1 MIWWYRYKYNLVQ
14 WPVIPGFSFLF
25 DIMQLGTRSLRP
37 PDKVIFFPKVLHVL
51 DYDNNSTV
59 SDDDDDDDVDDLEV
73 MMMVLMF

>member
-1 MIWWYRYKYNLVQ
+1 MTS
-14 WPVIPGFSFLF
+14 GFNFLF
-25 DIMQLGTRSLRP
+25 DIMQLGTRSLGS

-59 SDDDDDDDVDDLEV
+59 SDDDDDLEV

>member
-1 MIWWYRYKYNLVQ
+1 
-14 WPVIPGFSFLF
+14 
-25 DIMQLGTRSLRP
+25 MQLGTRSLRS

-59 SDDDDDDDVDDLEV
+59 SDDDDDLEV